1 MMVCQHS
8 SAQHATRYSL
18 AAWLQVQEMYA
29 AALTEDP
36 TVFDYDGVYDSIQEQ
51 KTVPK
56 QRDKVTRQPKYIA
69 SLLEQAAT
77 RKREQDITFERQLV
91 SCSHSAAVG
100 CSCCP

>member
-1 MMVCQHS
+1 
-8 SAQHATRYSL
+8 
-18 AAWLQVQEMYA
+18 MYA